1 MDNEFEEDEF
11 VNQNNVVRC
20 EPEGQYQSL
29 YDRRLLGAQ
38 GYGASRSSQNNQPY
52 PVQQV
57 AVAERASTVRN
68 EPHVRQWVL
77 QVDPN
82 PNPEDEQHLDDSV
95 DASADVIAFESASN
109 NDVIDPDLIPREPTQ
124 GADED
129 SSDEAALVVPQNAQ
143 MDSRD
148 ALAVGVRPNQP
159 NATASL
165 QLETKPEESE
175 QTESYLE
182 SQRSAGS
189 TPRGPVSATAA
200 TAAAVAGVSAATAA
214 GASASGP
221 RSAEGQHKATNRS
234 VSAQHS
240 RAESD
245 CSQASF
251 KSGSRLSC
259 QSRQDTE
266 GGDAPVGTPA
276 ASAST
281 TQPKRLNPQG
291 TTTKDAD
298 VKPIVKP
305 KQLPLNTQKRKQP
318 PPQAQARSKA
328 HAQCLQ
334 PTGALQGAS
343 AGRTSTQSRLPAP
356 TRRNTPLPRERV
368 DAREQPAGRD
378 PKPPATGLVGAPKQA
393 MSASSR
399 KDPVHAISPRN
410 DSRGTIM

>member
-1 MDNEFEEDEF
+1 M
-11 VNQNNVVRC
+11 RC

-38 GYGASRSSQNNQPY
+38 GYGASRSSQNNQPHPAQQ
-52 PVQQV
+52 PVV
-57 AVAERASTVRN
+57 VERVPTARN

-95 DASADVIAFESASN
+95 DAGADVVAFESASN
-109 NDVIDPDLIPREPTQ
+109 DDVIDPELIPREPTQ

-129 SSDEAALVVPQNAQ
+129 SGDEAALMPQNVQ
-143 MDSRD
+143 MDSREP
-148 ALAVGVRPNQP
+148 LAVGMRPNQP
-159 NATASL
+159 SAIASL
-165 QLETKPEESE
+165 QIEKPEESE

-189 TPRGPVSATAA
+189 TPRGLATATAA
-200 TAAAVAGVSAATAA
+200 TAAGI
-214 GASASGP
+214 SASGP
-221 RSAEGQHKATNRS
+221 RSAEGQHESTNRS

-251 KSGSRLSC
+251 KSGSRLSY

-266 GGDAPVGTPA
+266 GGDEPVGAPA
-276 ASAST
+276 ASASAA
-281 TQPKRLNPQG
+281 QPKRLNPQG

-328 HAQCLQ
+328 HAHCLQ
-334 PTGALQGAS
+334 STGALQGAS
-343 AGRTSTQSRLPAP
+343 ASRTSTQSRLPAP
-356 TRRNTPLPRERV
+356 TRRNVQPPRDRV

-378 PKPPATGLVGAPKQA
+378 PKPPATGLTGAPKQA

-399 KDPVHAISPRN
+399 KDPAQALSPRN
-410 DSRGTIM
+410 DSRGKSNCQQTFQH